1 MSAFLG
7 REGVDD
13 AADGVPQ
20 GLDGACCGLSKE
32 CLEFR
37 EGLLDG
43 IEVGRIGWKIPQR
56 GAGRCNQFSDALDLV
71 AWEIVHH
78 DDVAGCQC
86 RRQHLSHV
94 HPKGVSVH
102 GTVQHEGRGHSAL
115 AQGAHERGRL
125 PVAAR
130 SMGMTSCSNQR
141 APMKPGHVRRGTCF
155 IQKDQTRGVAAR
167 LPVLPGRSGHGHVNA
182 VLFGGPQRF
191 FYSGSRATAQSG
203 QPMKGERARPEP
215 SAPTRATLPASGH
228 SARPVGA

>member
-1 MSAFLG
+1 VSAFLG

-20 GLDGACCGLSKE
+20 SLDGACCGLSQE
-32 CLEFR
+32 RLEFR

-43 IEVGRIGWKIPQR
+43 IEVWRIGWKIPQR
-56 GAGRCNQFSDALDLV
+56 GAGRFNQFSDTIDLV
-71 AWEIVHH
+71 AWEIVQH

-94 HPKGVSVH
+94 HQKGVSIH
-102 GTVQHEGRGHSAL
+102 GTVQHEWRCHSVL
-115 AQGAHERGRL
+115 AQGSHERGRL

-130 SMGMTSCSNQR
+130 NMGMASYSSQR

-155 IQKDQTRGVAAR
+155 IQKDQTRGVAGR

-182 VLFGGPQRF
+182 VLFGGPHRF
-191 FYSGSRATAQSG
+191 FYSGSRASVQNG
-203 QPMKGERARPEP
+203 QPMKGERTRPEP
-215 SAPTRATLPASGH
+215 SAPTHATLPASCH
-228 SARPVGA
+228 SARPVDA